1 MQVAEGV
8 RGGSGGLRTRSHVH
22 GEDILGQVSPA
33 IAAFDAR
40 SMMRRQG
47 ELHPSG
53 EDFPPELRVLQRAPD
68 VASQRGA
75 RILHAGA
82 AASRDV

>member
-1 MQVAEGV
+1 
-8 RGGSGGLRTRSHVH
+8 
-22 GEDILGQVSPA
+22 
-33 IAAFDAR
+33 
-40 SMMRRQG
+40 MMRRQG
-47 ELHPSG
+47 ELHTSG